1 MSASS
6 LFLSPSAATID
17 TRYVS
22 PLNAP
27 LSAGGYAI
35 SDVGSVSSAIVRT
48 EQIALP
54 AGSLQTHITVTDAL
68 QASLSRSGIA
78 TITATNDN
86 VLVAF
91 PGITNASVVLATLHC
106 DAGVP
111 VDATANAVSVVVAGT
126 DQFRIYANAAAT
138 GSQEVAWLVAK
149 L

>member
-1 MSASS
+1 MSA
-6 LFLSPSAATID
+6 T
-17 TRYVS
+17 T
-22 PLNAP
+22 
-27 LSAGGYAI
+27 
-35 SDVGSVSSAIVRT
+35 VRA

-54 AGSLQTHITVTDAL
+54 AGSLATAIAVQDPL

-91 PGITNASVVLATLHC
+91 PGITNSSVVIATLHC
-106 DAGVP
+106 DAGVAI
-111 VDATANAVSVVVAGT
+111 DATANAVSAVVAGT

>member
-1 MSASS
+1 MSSAS
-6 LFLSPSAATID
+6 LFVAGQQVID
-17 TRYVS
+17 TRYIS
-22 PLNAP
+22 PLNNALDANGQAISAVAS
-27 LSAGGYAI
+27 LSA
-35 SDVGSVSSAIVRT
+35 T
-48 EQIALP
+48 ELRCEQLALP
-54 AGSLQTHITVTDAL
+54 AGSLATAIEVQDPV

-91 PGITNASVVLATLHC
+91 PGITNSSVVLATLHC

-111 VDATANAVSVVVAGT
+111 VDATANAVSVVVAGV
-126 DQFRIYANAAAT
+126 DEFRIYANAAAT